1 MVEADP
7 TMYTERTERDVFEL
21 QQLPV
26 TNKSQSLDAYDQIV
40 VIGTQN
46 KGTQDF
52 HVYPLN
58 KT

>member
-26 TNKSQSLDAYDQIV
+26 TNKSQSLDAYD
-40 VIGTQN
+40 
-46 KGTQDF
+46 
-52 HVYPLN
+52 
-58 KT
+58 